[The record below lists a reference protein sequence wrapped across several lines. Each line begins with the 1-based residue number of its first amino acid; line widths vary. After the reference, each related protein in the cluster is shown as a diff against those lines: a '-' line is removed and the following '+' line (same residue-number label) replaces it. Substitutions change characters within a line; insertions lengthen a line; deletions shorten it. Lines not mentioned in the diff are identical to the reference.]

1 MLRILSVFLFIP
13 ILFLPLQLYSQGA
26 TVSIDLR
33 NGSHLTGELLSVRP
47 DGILLC
53 TVEGLSEKSLPE
65 HQRDL
70 LKICNEDL
78 LRITVQSRSRVLQ
91 RTLTGLLFGGGIG
104 FLIGVMG
111 GDDTEGF
118 LRMTAL
124 EKGGVGGFLGAAIGI
139 VTGLLFGL
147 ADSTPD
153 RMVEPLPGS
162 GFQSIRSAS
171 RYPVTEP
178 LFLTTIP

>member
-13 ILFLPLQLYSQGA
+13 IIFSPLQLYSQGS

-70 LKICNEDL
+70 LKIRNDDI
-78 LRITVQSRSRVLQ
+78 LRITVQSRSLVIQ
-91 RTLTGLLFGGGIG
+91 KSLTGLLSGGGIG

-118 LRMTAL
+118 FRMSAM
-124 EKGGVGGFLGAAIGI
+124 EKGGIGGVLGAGIGF
-139 VTGLLFGL
+139 VAGLLFGL
-147 ADSTPD
+147 ADSKPD
-153 RMVEPLPGS
+153 RMVEALPGS
-162 GFQSIRSAS
+162 GFQSIRSAA

-178 LFLTTIP
+178 VFITTIP